1 MIIPEFLSENPPA
14 LFAPRARE
22 NGWERLKMPRKKRCP
37 KCGSK
42 KVVKKGRKWKCETCG
57 HTWSGKIKKSRSKKN
72 KVRF

>member
-1 MIIPEFLSENPPA
+1 
-14 LFAPRARE
+14 
-22 NGWERLKMPRKKRCP
+22 MPRKKRCP